1 MADNRQYMAL
11 EWVIRDI
18 KDTLAQ
24 AQRALD
30 TYAREPDDVIQLKF
44 CLTYIHQV
52 YGSLHMSGFHGG
64 AMIASEIEALAQ
76 GLLNKTVSHKKE
88 AVEVLQK
95 AIVEL
100 PVYLESALKTK
111 SDQPSLVFSLLN
123 DLRATRDASLMSEC
137 TVFSPNLDYAHQVRG
152 EKHPITNNPQQLSL
166 MIAKLRQM
174 YQVAAASVIHK
185 KNLEENFSYLSKVSQ
200 RLEKL
205 LQGTARAALWE
216 IVSAFII
223 GLQKNLIDD
232 TASVKKLLR
241 ELDGELKELINGGAA
256 ALKKNTSD
264 ELIKNFLYYLSSL
277 TETTSEIDALSERYA
292 LHKASPVR
300 VELQSYGADSV
311 ESYAAITT
319 SLLDSFDDIQGK
331 IEICLQEND
340 VFDHLDWLKM
350 KLSQVADTLAMLNV
364 TQLRQEITDSIA
376 VVIDLQQ
383 DQSLFSEKM
392 SSVHIRVSTVAKELE
407 ETLVNKQ
414 LPSEVTARQ
423 FSQEDDLTLQES
435 RNGLEE
441 AKDAVVNYIATQWNI
456 KNLQPVPSILREVG
470 EKLLQLSLAAPA
482 EILSA
487 SANYIEMTMIHQSSQ
502 PEWKQLDS
510 LADVITSIDYF
521 LEVLSLTK
529 EEDFSVLAGA
539 ENGLLSLG
547 LPQHRVQNIMQG
559 VASAAASQNTAQG
572 DPVEKVTDNALE
584 LDEDT
589 EAEIIAIF
597 VEEAEEVQETI
608 AEFLPSWESEFED
621 RDALTEV
628 RRAFHTLKGSG
639 RIVKAMDIGE
649 LSWSIENMLN
659 RVMDNTLEPNKL
671 QIGLI
676 YKVLSILPGMVNA
689 FSQRKTIT
697 NKATCEQY
705 QLWAQALSKNEVPE
719 DLRIYLDANDEHNS
733 LEDTSQ
739 PLLTSNVSDADV
751 PEIDAPETG
760 VPEEDEIDVQLWE
773 IFGSEAETH
782 LIVIREY
789 IIEMESARPFFEVPS
804 DAMQRAMHTL
814 KGSAHMAEITPIAE
828 LMTPMELFVKDLRAY
843 QVVIDEDILQLIM
856 DSVAYTES
864 ALEQIARLIY
874 PTIEKLELF
883 LARVAELRE
892 RSVGHLIKH
901 EEEDG
906 PKVDPAFLERL
917 MNEGMNQLLD
927 IDGVIGLW
935 KKTPATDQEWRAVAN
950 EVANVQHGAERANL
964 DSMAHLSAEI
974 HKQYENLIA
983 KKILPYDELY
993 DVLLDSHYALLD
1005 IIDAIAGGQD
1015 LPPENEEILQ
1025 QLDDLSVS
1033 HSALNETLNQD
1044 EAVLIEKVKNVESN
1058 EYLEAEESSE
1068 PLTVDAEPIQSADE
1082 TDIVATKTD
1091 SVTAEADISLNSSL
1105 DDVNTNNDD
1114 IATHTSADHSLTE
1127 APNAHEYTSPAVIDN
1142 EPVDVLSDELDD
1154 EIIEIFM
1161 EEAAEL
1167 IEDLDATIDDWEGGE
1182 DSVVCNENIQRLL
1195 HTLKGG
1201 ARLAGLMK
1209 LGELAH
1215 DFESYLVSQIKSESS
1230 DDVMN
1235 TVHQFQD
1242 QLIQGVNTFG
1252 ESIELQRSPQQESS
1266 LSDEVVSE
1274 QTHDINE
1281 QNESPQEQTAE
1292 TGESSNDALFTQVT
1306 EKEIIETED
1315 LPHSA
1320 KTEYVTEKYE
1330 ADKDNHQSSSEG
1342 SGDSG
1347 ESDVNHTDVADHITD
1362 ESNTESHPVSQNI
1375 LSSINSED
1383 SEPVTGVDD
1392 SLGDK
1397 TEIQVVDKA
1406 ESEGLDD
1413 ERVGAESLEAELQKS
1428 VSEQSEQDA
1437 SNDKVLEKSDELAP
1451 DMPESEALISHELSA
1466 QEKDNKDN
1474 IVSFPSANLVPGS
1487 AVDSAADS
1495 DADVTKDTTAK
1506 APTPLP
1512 QTPASSVVPQP
1523 STARMASN
1531 GGAAAS
1537 RRPAPQETVKV
1548 SADLMEE
1555 LVNLAGETSISRGRM
1570 EEQMSDLGYSLE
1582 EMDQTVGRLQE
1593 QLRRLDIET
1602 EAQVVFR
1609 QEQLSEQEEF
1619 DPLEMDRYSQL
1630 QQLSRS
1636 LIESASDLKDLKQTL
1651 TNKARDAETVL
1662 LQQSR
1667 INTELQEGLMRSR
1680 MVPFSR
1686 IVPRLRRIVRQI
1698 SSELNKEVTIE
1709 FDQTEGELDRNMMER
1724 MVAPLEHMLR
1734 NAVDHGIESA
1744 EQRQQIGKPKAGCIT
1759 LSLSREGSNVLLLL
1773 TDDGAGMSVQR
1784 IKEKAIQQELMNPD
1798 AQLNDQEILQFI
1810 FQAGFSTAESVTQ
1823 ISGRGVGMDVVSS
1836 EIKQLGGSVDI
1847 SSTEGQGTQ
1856 FHIRLPFTVSVNRAL
1871 MISMGDD
1878 RYAIPLNSIEGIAR
1892 IAPDQL
1898 ADYYS
1903 NTESRFH
1910 YAGTDYQLQYMGT
1923 LLNKEVA
1930 PKIKGHQLPVPV
1942 LLVRSADHSVAIQV
1956 DSLHGSQEIVVKTL
1970 GVQFSTVQ
1978 GLSGATIMGDG
1989 NVVVILDAN
1998 AMIRQQ
2004 YALAATYQLSEPK
2017 EEQSVQAI
2025 VDRNPLV
2032 MVVDDSVTVRK
2043 VTTRF
2048 LERQGFDVI
2057 TAKDGVHAI
2066 EVLRDQLPDL
2076 MLLDIE
2082 MPRMD
2087 GFEVARRVRATS
2099 TTTHLPIIMITSRT
2113 GEKHRETGLAAGA
2126 NEYMG
2131 KPFQEDILLE
2141 NIHHLLQIKH

>member
-88 AVEVLQK
+88 AVNVLQK
-95 AIVEL
+95 AIIEL
-100 PVYLESALKTK
+100 PAYLESALKTK

-152 EKHPITNNPQQLSL
+152 EKHPITNNSQQLSL

-216 IVSAFII
+216 IVSAFIV

-241 ELDGELKELINGGAA
+241 ELDGELKELIDGGAA
-256 ALKKNTSD
+256 ALKTHTSD
-264 ELIKNFLYYLSSL
+264 ELIKNFLYYLSSM
-277 TETTSEIDALSERYA
+277 TETTNDIEVLSKRYA
-292 LHKASPVR
+292 LNKASPVT
-300 VELQSYGADSV
+300 VEIQNSGVSSV
-311 ESYAAITT
+311 ESYAVITA
-319 SLLDSFDDIQGK
+319 SLLDSFESIKEK
-331 IEICLQEND
+331 IDICLQEKD
-340 VFDHLDWLKM
+340 VFEHLDWLKA
-350 KLSQVADTLAMLNV
+350 KLGQVADTLAMLNV
-364 TQLRQEITDSIA
+364 TQLRQEITDSIS
-376 VVIDLQQ
+376 VVMDLQQ
-383 DQSLFSEKM
+383 DQSLFSERM
-392 SSVHIRVSTVAKELE
+392 SSVKAHVLTVAKELE
-407 ETLVNKQ
+407 ETLANKQ
-414 LPSEVTARQ
+414 LSSEVSARQ
-423 FSQEDDLTLQES
+423 FSQADDLALQES

-456 KNLQPVPSILREVG
+456 KNLQPVPSMLREVG

-510 LADVITSIDYF
+510 LADVIASIDYF

-547 LPQHRVQNIMQG
+547 LPQHRVQNIMRG
-559 VASAAASQNTAQG
+559 VASAAASQSTAQG
-572 DPVEKVTDNALE
+572 VPVESVTDNALD
-584 LDEDT
+584 LDEDA
-589 EAEIIAIF
+589 EAEIIEIF

-608 AEFLPSWESEFED
+608 AEFLPSWVSEFKD
-621 RDALTEV
+621 RDALLEV

-719 DLRIYLDANDEHNS
+719 DLRIYLDANDEQDS
-733 LEDTSQ
+733 LENTSQ
-739 PLLTSNVSDADV
+739 PLLKTSVSDADV
-751 PEIDAPETG
+751 SKID

-789 IIEMESARPFFEVPS
+789 IIEMESARPFFEVPN

-843 QVVIDEDILQLIM
+843 QVAIDEDILQLIM

-935 KKTPATDQEWRAVAN
+935 KKTPAIDQEWRAVAN
-950 EVANVQHGAERANL
+950 EVANVQHGAERASL
-964 DSMAHLSAEI
+964 DSMAHLSSEI

-983 KKILPYDELY
+983 KNILPNDDLY

-1058 EYLEAEESSE
+1058 EYLEVEESSE

-1082 TDIVATKTD
+1082 TDIITTKTD

-1114 IATHTSADHSLTE
+1114 IATHTSADHSHTE
-1127 APNAHEYTSPAVIDN
+1127 APNAHEYISPAVIDN

-1252 ESIELQRSPQQESS
+1252 ESIELQGSPQQESS

-1274 QTHDINE
+1274 QIHDINE
-1281 QNESPQEQTAE
+1281 QNYDKNEQNESSQEQTAE

-1306 EKEIIETED
+1306 EKEIIETEVIETED

-1330 ADKDNHQSSSEG
+1330 VDKDNHQSSNGG

-1347 ESDVNHTDVADHITD
+1347 ESDVNHTDVADHITE
-1362 ESNTESHPVSQNI
+1362 ESNTGSHPVSQNI
-1375 LSSINSED
+1375 LSSINSKD
-1383 SEPVTGVDD
+1383 SEPVTDVDD
-1392 SLGDK
+1392 LLGDK
-1397 TEIQVVDKA
+1397 TEVQAIDKA

-1413 ERVGAESLEAELQKS
+1413 EKVGAESPEAELQKS
-1428 VSEQSEQDA
+1428 VSEQSEQDT
-1437 SNDKVLEKSDELAP
+1437 SNDKVLEKPDELVS
-1451 DMPESEALISHELSA
+1451 DMPEPEALISHELSA

-1487 AVDSAADS
+1487 AADSAAS
-1495 DADVTKDTTAK
+1495 ITTK
-1506 APTPLP
+1506 APPP
-1512 QTPASSVVPQP
+1512 IPPAPASPVVPQP

-1698 SSELNKEVTIE
+1698 SSELNKEVVIE

-1734 NAVDHGIESA
+1734 NAVDHGIESV
-1744 EQRQQIGKPKAGCIT
+1744 EQRQQIGKPKAGRIS

-1847 SSTEGQGTQ
+1847 FSTEGQGTQ

-1903 NTESRFH
+1903 NTENRFH

-1923 LLNKEVA
+1923 LLNKEVT
-1930 PKIKGHQLPVPV
+1930 PKIEGHQLPVPV

-1956 DSLHGSQEIVVKTL
+1956 DSLNGSQEIVVKTL
-1970 GVQFSTVQ
+1970 GAQFSAVQ

-1989 NVVVILDAN
+1989 NVVVILDTN

-2017 EEQSVQAI
+2017 EEQPVQTI

-2099 TTTHLPIIMITSRT
+2099 TTKNLPIIMITSRT

-2141 NIHHLLQIKH
+2141 NIHHLLQIKY